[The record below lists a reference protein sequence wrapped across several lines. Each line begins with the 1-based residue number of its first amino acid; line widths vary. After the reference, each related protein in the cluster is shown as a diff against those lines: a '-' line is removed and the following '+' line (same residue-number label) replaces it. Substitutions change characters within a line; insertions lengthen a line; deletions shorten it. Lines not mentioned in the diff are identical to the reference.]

1 MFTKKSTMIKLT
13 IIFALFIALSTNLF
27 ATNYKISS
35 LENSSNNKASDILAS
50 YLKKID
56 FDIEDSSS
64 KESITQIEFVL
75 STKDNIKTSNS
86 NIYNE
91 INQLKNDAYFI
102 KLENNKIYIIGNNQR
117 SLIYGVYAFLE
128 EYLHCK
134 FLSNNFEII
143 PSKTTIF
150 TKDIYLKS
158 ESRFKYREIF
168 IKELDDKEFA
178 LKQALNGNF
187 GHRAKESNALFLN
200 MYNNFTPYELIS
212 KDKENLFP
220 EYFCAG
226 QLDFALK
233 DVQEKASSNFQE
245 KIKDLDDNNLF
256 YIAHEDIEE
265 YCTSIFSNKL
275 INKYNSKA
283 APFLEYTNK
292 IAKDINLSYPNSKV
306 YMEAYQWSRKAPE
319 KFPAL
324 SDNLGIFFSDIESD
338 FSKSLDNG
346 QNIEILNDLKSWQK
360 YSNEIFIWHY
370 ITNFNAYLQP
380 FPNIKTTASNIKIF
394 DNIKNIKGV
403 FLQGAYGTQYS
414 ELSNLRIWTLSKLLW
429 NPNLDIDL
437 LIKEFSYYYYGDA
450 YKYVLSY
457 FELLEK
463 SIDDTNSILKVKT
476 SINSEYLNDEFIK
489 KAKKILNLALE
500 NTNKNSIYYKHLI
513 ELYSGIDYVQFMK
526 GTISKDD
533 KKRFKSFI
541 KENNILE
548 FAEGLDVNS
557 ISNYLNIQRQKPT
570 LPNIVNQNTKWID
583 FQEYALKLCC
593 STLVQDNLAS
603 SNSAVRMDGNRSDW
617 GIQLDLNT
625 IPKGKWKVY
634 ANVRI
639 TKQNNLSAINYIKPA
654 IYYGVQGKNIKNG
667 SLINT
672 LKDEKYHE
680 VEIATI
686 NIEEN
691 EKGQIWIRP
700 PNDESVEY
708 IFVDRIFLIKE

>member
-1 MFTKKSTMIKLT
+1 MFIEKSIMNRT
-13 IIFALFIALSTNLF
+13 IIIFSLLIVLSTNVF
-27 ATNYKISS
+27 ATNYKINSF
-35 LENSSNNKASDILAS
+35 ENISNDKARNILDN

-56 FDIEDSSS
+56 FNIEDSLSKKTISS
-64 KESITQIEFVL
+64 IEFIL
-75 STKDNIKTSNS
+75 STKNNIKTSNI

-91 INQLKNDAYFI
+91 IDQFKNDAYFI
-102 KLENNKIYIIGNNQR
+102 KLEKNKIYIIGNNHR

-134 FLSNNFEII
+134 FLSNKFEII

-187 GHRAKESNALFLN
+187 GHRAKESNPLFLN
-200 MYNNFTPYELIS
+200 MYNYFTPYELIS
-212 KDKENLFP
+212 KDKENIFP

-233 DVQEKASSNFQE
+233 DLQENASSSFQE
-245 KIKDLDDNNLF
+245 KIKNLDDNNLF
-256 YIAHEDIEE
+256 YLAHEDIEE
-265 YCTSIFSNKL
+265 YCTSIFSNEL

-292 IAKDINLSYPNSKV
+292 IAKDINLKYPKSKV

-319 KFPAL
+319 NFPTL
-324 SDNLGIFFSDIESD
+324 SENLGIFFSDIESD
-338 FSKSLDNG
+338 FSKPLNS
-346 QNIEILNDLKSWQK
+346 IENMDILNDLKSWQK

-370 ITNFNAYLQP
+370 ITNFNGYLQP
-380 FPNIKTTASNIKIF
+380 FPNIKATALNIKIF
-394 DNIKNIKGV
+394 DNIKNIEGV

-429 NPNLDIDL
+429 NPNLDINL
-437 LIKEFSYYYYGDA
+437 LIKEFSYYYYGDS

-463 SIDDTNSILKVKT
+463 SVDTSKSILKIKT
-476 SINSEYLNDEFIK
+476 SINSEYLNDEFIQ
-489 KAKKILNLALE
+489 KAKEILDLAVK

-513 ELYSGIDYVQFMK
+513 ELYSGIDYIQFMK
-526 GTISKDD
+526 GTISEEE

-548 FAEGLDVNS
+548 FAEGLEINS
-557 ISNYLNIQRQKPT
+557 ISNYLNIEKQKPT
-570 LPNIVNQNTKWID
+570 LPNIIDEKTTWID
-583 FQEYALKLCC
+583 FQEYTLKLCC
-593 STLVQDNLAS
+593 STLVQDKLAS
-603 SNSAVRMDGNRSDW
+603 SHSAVRMDGNRSDW

-634 ANVRI
+634 ANIRI

-654 IYYGVQGKNIKNG
+654 IYYGVQGKDIKNA

-686 NIEEN
+686 NIEDN

-708 IFVDRIFLIKE
+708 IFVDRIFVIKE